1 MHQLGLFV
9 GGLVLATS
17 TTWAQT
23 SSPQTITY
31 QAITANSPIGISR
44 LRVTQVES
52 NAYVIDFSIVA
63 PNRTQHTGHIQGLA
77 TKDGSQL
84 TLKVPNFQPDGNV
97 EHPALCTLVIDV
109 DDTHATVVSEHRCA
123 GFGGAAASFVEQ
135 GRKLARVFQK
145 NS

>member
-1 MHQLGLFV
+1 MYQLGVVV
-9 GGLVLATS
+9 GGLILATS

-23 SSPQTITY
+23 SSPQTVTY
-31 QAITANSPIGISR
+31 QAITANSPVGVSR

-52 NAYVIDFSIVA
+52 NAYVIDLSIVA

-77 TKDGSQL
+77 TKDGTRL

-97 EHPALCTLVIDV
+97 DHPALCTLVIDI
-109 DDTHATVVSEHRCA
+109 DDTHARVLSEHQCA

-135 GRKLARVFQK
+135 GRDLVRAP
-145 NS
+145 